1 MNGSPTVCF
10 VTLVLT
16 HYRVPFH
23 NRVREI
29 LAAHNIDYRLIYS
42 DPTGD
47 AAAKNDTSSLDWAI
61 RVPVTSF
68 KFLGQTFHW
77 QSVRRYVKGSDLT
90 IVSQESKLLLNYRLH
105 ADYALRGRKFG
116 YFGHGRNFQSTNPRG
131 LRAAWKRFLA
141 TRVHWWFAYTPGVAD
156 IVRQYG
162 FPEDK
167 ISINYNAID
176 TIALER
182 DLQSVTGSDIEA
194 MKTSLGIATDNI
206 GIYIGG
212 MYAEKRLPFLLEAV
226 ERVREKIPDFE
237 LVLVGSGSHAYL
249 ADEAARE
256 HPFVHYLGPRFG
268 YEKAVLL
275 KMSKVFLMP
284 GLVGL
289 GVLDTF
295 TASCPLITTNVSNHS
310 PEIEYLTHGENGVL
324 VRDPDNVDDYCQAIV
339 RIMTDDR
346 YWHILKNGCRASAQN
361 YSIENMAQH
370 FCEGVLKAIA
380 DGSSGSRVI
389 PRELGFSVPNTDVS
403 VFGIKKSKSETSDL

>member
-1 MNGSPTVCF
+1 MGWQFAKRPWRIEKVDMMNCTSTVCF

-23 NRVREI
+23 NRVRKI

-47 AAAKNDTSSLDWAI
+47 AAAKNDTSSLDWAT

-68 KFLGQTFHW
+68 KFLGQSFHW
-77 QSVRRYVKGSDLT
+77 QSAWCHLNGSDLT
-90 IVSQESKLLLNYRLH
+90 IVSQESKLLLNYLLH
-105 ADYALRGRKFG
+105 AGYALQGRKFG

-131 LRAAWKRFLA
+131 FRAAWKRLLA

-156 IVRQYG
+156 LVRQYG
-162 FPEDK
+162 FPKEQ

-182 DLQSVTGSDIEA
+182 DLQTVTRSDIAE

-212 MYAEKRLPFLLEAV
+212 MYAEKRLPFLLEAA
-226 ERVREKIPDFE
+226 ERVREKILDFE
-237 LVLVGSGSHAYL
+237 LVLVGSGSHAHL
-249 ADEAARE
+249 ADEAAGR

-268 YEKAVLL
+268 HDKAVLL

-289 GVLDTF
+289 AVLDTF
-295 TASCPLITTNVSNHS
+295 AARCPLITTNVSYHS
-310 PEIEYLTHGENGVL
+310 PEIEYLNHGENGIIVTDPSDIDGYSSNIIRVL
-324 VRDPDNVDDYCQAIV
+324 SDDKYHATLAQ
-339 RIMTDDR
+339 
-346 YWHILKNGCRASAQN
+346 GASRSTFD
-361 YSIENMAQH
+361 YSIDRMAES
-370 FCEGVLKAIA
+370 FSEGVRAALRTPAH
-380 DGSSGSRVI
+380 
-389 PRELGFSVPNTDVS
+389 
-403 VFGIKKSKSETSDL
+403 